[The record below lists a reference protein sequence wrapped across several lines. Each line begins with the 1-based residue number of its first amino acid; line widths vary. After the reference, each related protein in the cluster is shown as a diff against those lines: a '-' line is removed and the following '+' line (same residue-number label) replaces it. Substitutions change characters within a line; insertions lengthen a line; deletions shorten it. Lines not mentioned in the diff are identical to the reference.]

1 MIRLN
6 VFVEVKAENREAA
19 LEASKELVAKSQN
32 DKGCVAYDI
41 FESAT
46 RKEVM
51 MICETWKDAASLTA
65 HENSKH
71 FTTLVPKIQ
80 SLGNM
85 KLEKFEF

>member
-6 VFVEVKAENREAA
+6 VFIQVTAENRTAA

-32 DKGCVAYDI
+32 DKGCIAYDI

-46 RKEVM
+46 HRDVM
-51 MICETWKDAASLTA
+51 MICETWKDAASLST
-65 HENSKH
+65 HENSAH

-80 SLGNM
+80 SLGTM
-85 KLEKFEF
+85 TLEKFEF